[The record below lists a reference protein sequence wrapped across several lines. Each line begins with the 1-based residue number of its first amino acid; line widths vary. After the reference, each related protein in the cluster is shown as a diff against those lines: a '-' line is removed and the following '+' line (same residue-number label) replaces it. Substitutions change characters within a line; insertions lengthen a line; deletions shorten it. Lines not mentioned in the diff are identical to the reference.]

1 MNSIPNELKINMN
14 TNMPGYTKL
23 YYRPNMCNK
32 NNKSESIQFNPLV
45 KLNSNIIKNALEQFK
60 KIEPHISPCDLFTN
74 KDKFDTVIVMHKNSS
89 FFFPVTLDEATHKGY
104 ISNNINLT
112 LKYLFSPR
120 NVIFL
125 KGEPYSVGAY
135 NWTTDDWA
143 LEVKEKLKSR
153 TIYPDY
159 TISPLITPGEQQ
171 LKRLKQYNPNLV
183 QGANYTP
190 DKDVIA
196 AGFNIPTE
204 PNVTQPQP
212 IPLPGVTIPV
222 APPRPPKST
231 ITPSTSNLPPPAP
244 YPSGIY
250 DPYYP
255 HPPIPHQLP
264 PIRPGPGPGTP
275 QLLPGPAPPGTPQ
288 LLPGPAPPGTPQL
301 LPEPA
306 PPGTPQL
313 LPGPAPLQLHNNRL
327 ITTPETNSAVEELT
341 NETNNTIQ
349 PEVFNRQ
356 QIGIMQL
363 PRLLNDKNVNSKKK
377 IKQLADNVGIDISSI
392 LKTEN
397 LIVSI
402 KNAIKN
408 QVLNTPTKLLQQYFK
423 GNYYKLVN
431 SIYLNFTPT
440 QQSIVNKN
448 FLSQTSV
455 KIKKKQN
462 LSKVSYN
469 SMVESLNV
477 IPNDAGGECFFI
489 AVRDAINNYNYY
501 KNNKITYNGYGIG
514 NKIFTVQVLRTMVYQ
529 YISTNQNAID
539 LIIIDSES
547 ITLNMNN
554 AYIDSVNKL
563 LSSRDLTKT
572 TDDIMNQVANN
583 FNSPSYVVG
592 NPLFR
597 NVPINADFIKLQNDE
612 PDLLQP
618 FIAINNNSSLKLYIE
633 SSNYWADQNAIMA
646 IYDYLQ
652 LNIFVISNRN
662 DVIRPMLTMYC
673 YTSQLVEANNR
684 NNWDK
689 YMFLYHSNN
698 NHYELVVFNF
708 ESKLSPKSPV
718 KYSQLISIY
727 DKNSTNKKFFY
738 IAPFYLILLMFG
750 SCYIHSKSTSFLD
763 ISNQNILSILELA
776 FNKIVNNQDVINTR
790 ESFSSD
796 EFKKQFIT
804 YFPGTQL
811 FLSRTPHPHDNINQD
826 DSTEQPTNNAQLG
839 GAYNRYQPY
848 QPYQSYQPFNQ
859 PFKPFNHI
867 NQLSDS
873 SICYLINIGLFL
885 KKGNEITDK
894 ELRELKCSSAGY
906 SIKSNISTIFGTET
920 IVQPNYEFAIQ
931 PLQSE
936 LKPNNSIIKR
946 TKKKIGGN
954 SKNKTQKIK
963 SSNV

>member
-1 MNSIPNELKINMN
+1 M
-14 TNMPGYTKL
+14 
-23 YYRPNMCNK
+23 
-32 NNKSESIQFNPLV
+32 V